1 MHVVVEEELMRVR
14 NNTYMSGGSS
24 SSSSSGGNGSQQE
37 WEAAWKRM
45 LRMCFLRM
53 DRMSSYT
60 CDCGSLGYPCGCPP
74 AYTLRLTGST
84 AVVAI
89 LTQESIIVANCGDSR
104 AVLSRAGRAV
114 PLSCDHK
121 PDKLSERARIE
132 AYGGKVIFAGVPRV
146 GGVLAVSRA
155 LGDNCLKPYVIPEPE
170 ISFIE
175 REAEDECL
183 ILASDG
189 MWDVISNEMACQVA
203 RQCLR
208 EENPVRDHSS
218 RPLVEGDDRGAI
230 FSSRSASAAAVLTNL
245 ALTRLSRDNI
255 SVIVV
260 DLKRNHAGR

>member
-1 MHVVVEEELMRVR
+1 MQIASPTSNSIEKAYEAGQEDFIFFVIFGRGNRPGARLVEMTNPLLVSPVVGSMSIKGRRRTMEDKVVIRQKLCSPEINRRRHVDFYAIYDGHGGHHVSALCSQRMHVVVEEELMRVR
-14 NNTYMSGGSS
+14 NNTYMSGSSS

-146 GGVLAVSRA
+146 GGVLA
-155 LGDNCLKPYVIPEPE
+155 KYVH
-170 ISFIE
+170 
-175 REAEDECL
+175 
-183 ILASDG
+183 
-189 MWDVISNEMACQVA
+189 
-203 RQCLR
+203 
-208 EENPVRDHSS
+208 VRSHDM
-218 RPLVEGDDRGAI
+218 
-230 FSSRSASAAAVLTNL
+230 
-245 ALTRLSRDNI
+245 
-255 SVIVV
+255 
-260 DLKRNHAGR
+260 KK